1 MRLLD
6 WWSRRSEGVTKGL
19 EDTWPLLTM
28 GLIGGTLFL
37 GGLFILI
44 RGW

>member
-6 WWSRRSEGVTKGL
+6 WWSRRSEGVAKAL
-19 EDTWPLLTM
+19 EDTWPLWIIGM
-28 GLIGGTLFL
+28 IGGTMFL